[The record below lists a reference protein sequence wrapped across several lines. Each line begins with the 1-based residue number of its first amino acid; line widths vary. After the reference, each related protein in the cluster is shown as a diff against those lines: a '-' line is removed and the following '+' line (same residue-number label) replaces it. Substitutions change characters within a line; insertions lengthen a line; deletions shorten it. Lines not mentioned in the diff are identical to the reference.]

1 MNNSVQSD
9 YIDQFPPKVALGML
23 LTEKAKRMA
32 ENRLKYYSPYP
43 KQVDFHTAGSDPAIR
58 ERLLIAGNQCI
69 TPWTFVDTGVSTLPA
84 GGLVGGKSGH
94 VRSWDGERECNARTR
109 GWFLKSIEPAYR
121 IVLDTGLWFDCTA
134 EHQVMTDEGWTH
146 ISHLVSRA
154 DGLHYWQKREDYQA
168 NCVEDGYL
176 CGQQL
181 PTGVGSDQDELRT
194 STDVRA
200 HTLLWGSEDALERI
214 QGCNHAYQVYDLQT
228 IADGDVMQTSALF
241 AQFQAAKCDTPFLP
255 LKGGTLKFQMF
266 VAELGGQIQ
275 SVGAKEFDPM
285 TCLGQ
290 LQRSEYSGV
299 ADRLGQC
306 TWRRPSD
313 EPFLFSQCFER
324 SIQEAAADV
333 DQVSIFYP
341 YNLRIGERFIVAVV
355 PLGYQPIID
364 VQVENTNCYKAAGIF
379 HHNCGKTIAGSF
391 EAAMHLTGIY
401 PSWWKGAEF
410 DAPTS
415 AWGASETSQGTRD
428 TVQRLLLGKVGEWGT
443 GAIPASKILEIKR
456 STHGVADAVETILV
470 QHVNGGTSRITLKTY
485 DQGRLRWQ
493 GETLDFVWF
502 DEEPP
507 EDIYF
512 EGLTRTNAT
521 NGIVWVTLTPL
532 KGMSIVVKRFLI
544 DRHVGTHVTAMTV
557 HDAKHYTSE
566 QIVAIIASYPEH
578 ERKSRSMG
586 IPTLGSGL
594 IFPVD
599 EASIKCQAI
608 AIPAHWVQIGGLDFG
623 WDHPSAAV
631 KLAWDRDSDIIY
643 VTAAH
648 RQSEQTPVLFSAT
661 IKPWG
666 AWLPWAW
673 PHDGLQHDKGS
684 GETLANQYREQGLKM
699 LKDKATHAPS
709 KNEPEGTGGNGV
721 EAGIL
726 DMLDRM
732 QTGRL
737 KVFEHLNE
745 WFEEFRMYHRKDG
758 RIVKEDDDL
767 LCLHPDTQVMTA
779 SGLRRIE
786 DLVGTSGDVVSIGGK
801 VVPYMNCRMTRKNA
815 EMVKVVFDDGFELLC
830 TPDHKLLSLH
840 GEWIKAVDSE
850 GYKIHNAISSSE
862 RHLWKKSGLKV
873 SGSPSLGNIGVV
885 RESSCTA
892 QFGSQLMD
900 QFQKAI
906 TFITLMA
913 TATTT
918 IFQTLSASLHWN
930 TCLDITLD
938 THAGQTQQSK
948 LVWSGDRQ
956 MKAKPLCLQWAGEI
970 KSLCGKKLNSFVS
983 VAAPNLSHRK
993 PEGTGSVATS
1003 ANQSGGG
1010 IQALIW
1016 SKRFALFAGLHTELT
1031 NTGQGKRAH
1040 FRADESYGFQHLKA
1054 RSISKVLQVRSAG
1067 RSDVYCMEVPSFH
1080 AFAVGNGAIVH
1091 NCATRY
1097 ALMMKRFAVVNM
1109 AQKPRRTGAVY
1120 EPHDRG
1126 INL

>member
-58 ERLLIAGNQCI
+58 ERLLIAGNQC
-69 TPWTFVDTGVSTLPA
+69 
-84 GGLVGGKSGH
+84 
-94 VRSWDGERECNARTR
+94 
-109 GWFLKSIEPAYR
+109 
-121 IVLDTGLWFDCTA
+121 
-134 EHQVMTDEGWTH
+134 
-146 ISHLVSRA
+146 
-154 DGLHYWQKREDYQA
+154 
-168 NCVEDGYL
+168 
-176 CGQQL
+176 
-181 PTGVGSDQDELRT
+181 
-194 STDVRA
+194 
-200 HTLLWGSEDALERI
+200 
-214 QGCNHAYQVYDLQT
+214 
-228 IADGDVMQTSALF
+228 
-241 AQFQAAKCDTPFLP
+241 
-255 LKGGTLKFQMF
+255 
-266 VAELGGQIQ
+266 
-275 SVGAKEFDPM
+275 
-285 TCLGQ
+285 
-290 LQRSEYSGV
+290 
-299 ADRLGQC
+299 
-306 TWRRPSD
+306 
-313 EPFLFSQCFER
+313 
-324 SIQEAAADV
+324 
-333 DQVSIFYP
+333 
-341 YNLRIGERFIVAVV
+341 
-355 PLGYQPIID
+355 
-364 VQVENTNCYKAAGIF
+364 
-379 HHNCGKTIAGSF
+379 GKTIAGSF

-401 PSWWKGAEF
+401 PDWWKGAEF

-566 QIVAIIASYPEH
+566 QIVAIIASYPAH

-599 EASIKCQAI
+599 EASIKCKSIQ
-608 AIPAHWVQIGGLDFG
+608 IPPHWVQIGGLDFG

-631 KLAWDRDSDIIY
+631 KLAWDRDSDKIY
-643 VTAAH
+643 ITSAH
-648 RQSEQTPVLFSAT
+648 RQKEQTPVLFAAA

-699 LKDKATHAPS
+699 LRDKATHAPS
-709 KNEPEGTGGNGV
+709 QNKPEGTGGNGV

-737 KVFEHLNE
+737 KVFDHLEE

-758 RIVKEDDDL
+758 KIVKAGDDL
-767 LCLHPDTQVMTA
+767 
-779 SGLRRIE
+779 
-786 DLVGTSGDVVSIGGK
+786 
-801 VVPYMNCRMTRKNA
+801 
-815 EMVKVVFDDGFELLC
+815 
-830 TPDHKLLSLH
+830 
-840 GEWIKAVDSE
+840 
-850 GYKIHNAISSSE
+850 
-862 RHLWKKSGLKV
+862 
-873 SGSPSLGNIGVV
+873 
-885 RESSCTA
+885 
-892 QFGSQLMD
+892 
-900 QFQKAI
+900 
-906 TFITLMA
+906 MA
-913 TATTT
+913 
-918 IFQTLSASLHWN
+918 
-930 TCLDITLD
+930 
-938 THAGQTQQSK
+938 
-948 LVWSGDRQ
+948 
-956 MKAKPLCLQWAGEI
+956 
-970 KSLCGKKLNSFVS
+970 
-983 VAAPNLSHRK
+983 
-993 PEGTGSVATS
+993 
-1003 ANQSGGG
+1003 
-1010 IQALIW
+1010 
-1016 SKRFALFAGLHTELT
+1016 
-1031 NTGQGKRAH
+1031 
-1040 FRADESYGFQHLKA
+1040 
-1054 RSISKVLQVRSAG
+1054 
-1067 RSDVYCMEVPSFH
+1067 
-1080 AFAVGNGAIVH
+1080 
-1091 NCATRY
+1091 ATRY

-1109 AQKPRRTGAVY
+1109 AQKPRRTGAIY

-1126 INL
+1126 IGL